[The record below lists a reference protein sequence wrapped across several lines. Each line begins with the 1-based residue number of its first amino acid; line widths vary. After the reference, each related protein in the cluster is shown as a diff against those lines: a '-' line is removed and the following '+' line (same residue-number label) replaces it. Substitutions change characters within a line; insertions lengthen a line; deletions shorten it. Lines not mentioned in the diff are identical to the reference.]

1 MTTPVKLYVYD
12 LSNGLARQLS
22 LQLTGKQINGIW
34 HTSVVVFGKEIFYG
48 QGVCITPPGRSHVRA
63 CGFLALIDLT

>member
-1 MTTPVKLYVYD
+1 MSSVKLYVYD

-22 LQLTGKQINGIW
+22 MQMTGKQIDGIW

-48 QGVCITPPGRSHVRA
+48 RGIDVTLPGRSHVSRA
-63 CGFLALIDLT
+63 L